1 MILISKINENLG
13 GRPLLIKGNK
23 YYGQIAVTM
32 YNKNTFKP
40 ACHIYCYIITCET
53 GSTHK
58 FSRESFEDLGEY
70 RKKRLK
76 DLLS

>member
-1 MILISKINENLG
+1 MILISKVNKNLAG
-13 GRPLLIKGNK
+13 KPLLIKGNK
-23 YYGQIAVTM
+23 YYGEPSIMIYDV
-32 YNKNTFKP
+32 NNFKP
-40 ACHIYCYIITCET
+40 LGHGYIITCET